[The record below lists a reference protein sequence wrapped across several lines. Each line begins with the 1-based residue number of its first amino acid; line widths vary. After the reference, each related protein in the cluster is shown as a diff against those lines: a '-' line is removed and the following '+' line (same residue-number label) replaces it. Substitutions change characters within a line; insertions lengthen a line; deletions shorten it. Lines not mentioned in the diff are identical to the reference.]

1 MQTDTF
7 LWRNCLASRSGESS
21 LAVTE
26 VVVRTTFERFSTIKK
41 TSSLFRRFA
50 VRVSPGVF
58 SPLHQ
63 FLRAAFSH
71 ILINWPIILIVAM
84 NQISKMRLYL
94 AERHR
99 RSLNSSDSRTTRAN
113 RVRLNVALGLRDL
126 FGPIHNLVKVASIAG
141 KKRRRV

>member
-1 MQTDTF
+1 
-7 LWRNCLASRSGESS
+7 
-21 LAVTE
+21 
-26 VVVRTTFERFSTIKK
+26 
-41 TSSLFRRFA
+41 
-50 VRVSPGVF
+50 
-58 SPLHQ
+58 
-63 FLRAAFSH
+63 
-71 ILINWPIILIVAM
+71 M